1 MAWLNAWMLP
11 TLDER
16 DVRRLR
22 RVSGNDNAARGTLR
36 GAALLRPVSWRNDR
50 PDVCQL
56 AAAPKPSR

>member
-22 RVSGNDNAARGTLR
+22 RASGNDNAARATLR
-36 GAALLRPVSWRNDR
+36 GAAPLRPVSWRADGA
-50 PDVCQL
+50 DVCRL